1 MMECTPEIGHSQSM
15 CVHSV
20 HKSDY
25 SMKIKD
31 LNEPAP
37 FIRLIA
43 LAPLPGDV
51 LMVGDSRQ
59 VQQLLR
65 GNGALLLLVL
75 G

>member
-1 MMECTPEIGHSQSM
+1 
-15 CVHSV
+15 
-20 HKSDY
+20 
-25 SMKIKD
+25 MKIKD